1 MSSTQ
6 GLPRLS
12 THLSRIFALATVAIS
27 LASVVFAWTTQSR
40 FWEAEARGRYQELSE
55 LVMTSATEAIVA
67 EDVKVL
73 ADLVEQLGEGD
84 RNLAL
89 VRITND
95 EGTVLAEW
103 STARSERDDLLV
115 LPPQVVDVDG
125 RNQGAVE
132 LRVDLSRER
141 TAVLVFIV
149 QSAGVVVLLL
159 IGLLVI
165 QLWQV
170 NRNAVLPIRAIETR
184 VRALEEGDLSTDFVA
199 GGSQEFADLAR
210 SINEV
215 AGTLEAQRRSE
226 AEARDSLQAL
236 NEAYRRF
243 VPQTFISLLH
253 RTDITTVRLGDNTE
267 LPISILFCDIRSFT
281 PMAEAMTARET
292 FDFIN
297 AYLAR
302 LGPVVRQHDGFIDKY
317 IGDAIMALFR
327 SPDDAVAAGVEM
339 FEVLQRFNE
348 ERVPSPA
355 IRIGVGIHT
364 GKVML
369 GTIGEQS
376 RMEGT
381 VIGDVVN
388 LAARLEALTKAT
400 GHGMLLSEATVDALE
415 HRERHPIQFV
425 ADFVARGRSAMTPV
439 YRVVVAQPD
448 VEPETVEI
456 R

>member
-1 MSSTQ
+1 MSETP

-12 THLSRIFALATVAIS
+12 THLSRIFALATVAIA

-40 FWEAEARGRYQELSE
+40 FWEAEAEGRYRELSA
-55 LVMTSATEAIVA
+55 LVLTSATEAIVA

-95 EGTVLAEW
+95 EGIVLAEW
-103 STARSERDDLLV
+103 STPRSEEEGLLI
-115 LPPQVVDVDG
+115 LPPQIVDVEG
-125 RNQGAVE
+125 RKQGALE
-132 LRVDLSRER
+132 FRVDLSRER
-141 TAVLVFIV
+141 TAVLVFIL

-159 IGLLVI
+159 IGLLFI

-170 NRNAVLPIRAIETR
+170 NRNAVAPIREIERR

-199 GGSQEFADLAR
+199 GGSQEFADLAH

-215 AGTLEAQRRSE
+215 AGTLDAQRRSE
-226 AEARDSLQAL
+226 AEARASLQAL

-243 VPQTFISLLH
+243 VPQTFISLL
-253 RTDITTVRLGDNTE
+253 RRSDITSVELGDNTE

-281 PMAEAMTARET
+281 PMAESMTARET

-302 LGPVVRQHDGFIDKY
+302 LGPVVRDNDGFIDKY

-327 SPDDAVAAGVEM
+327 SPDDAVAAGVQM
-339 FEVLQRFNE
+339 FEVLQDFN
-348 ERVPSPA
+348 RDRAPNPH

-364 GKVML
+364 GEVML

-400 GHGMLLSEATVDALE
+400 GHGMLLSEATVEALE
-415 HRERHPIQFV
+415 HRERHEVNFV
-425 ADFVARGRSAMTPV
+425 TDFVARGRSATTPV

-448 VEPETVEI
+448 GEPETVEI
-456 R
+456 G

>member
-6 GLPRLS
+6 ALPRLS

-40 FWEAEARGRYQELSE
+40 FWEAEAQGRYQELSE

-170 NRNAVLPIRAIETR
+170 NRNAVLPIRAIEAR

-327 SPDDAVAAGVEM
+327 SPDDAVAAGVDM

-425 ADFVARGRSAMTPV
+425 TDFVARGRSATTPV